1 MKKIVLLITVLI
13 AGITTAKAQNDTT
26 FYVTNDF
33 PSYQKINICINR
45 YDHATIYAME
55 GCDSPFWSIWG
66 VTHTENPIELDSHVS
81 SYYAITFYGCGYVI
95 GFDVEF
101 IEPTVPSETTTSF
114 WKHQG
119 YPISL
124 EAVGADSADMYTYYW
139 PHSGETTRTVG
150 VTSQGNYQCL
160 ISDMCATAVRTKNV
174 KENVEIDLATCDLE
188 SNLNMVTWQTNPAQA
203 QYIDHV
209 IVKRDGLQVGTA
221 DYSDGQFTDN
231 IGSGSASRTYTLTAV
246 ATDGTE
252 CPIVS
257 YPKETIHMAY
267 LTGINNTIEVNWNIP
282 AGYDLLG
289 YNICEWHEDDGSL
302 TVIDFV
308 GASVTSYT
316 CSENQFDEGYIVVQG
331 VEAGKDGETRLLS
344 NRSLDIIVG
353 LGENEATAFRVY
365 PNPANGILFVETR
378 RATSLPEETYR
389 IVNPIGQTMMEGQIT
404 MEKQQIDVRNLPNG
418 LYFITVGGATR
429 KFVVE

>member
-1 MKKIVLLITVLI
+1 MKKIVLLIAVLI
-13 AGITTAKAQNDTT
+13 ASITTAKAQNDTT

-33 PSYQKINICINR
+33 PQKINICVNR
-45 YDHATIYAME
+45 YDHATVYAME
-55 GCDSPFWSIWG
+55 GSSSPFWSIGG
-66 VTHTENPIELDSHVS
+66 VTHTENPIELDSHAA
-81 SYYAITFYGCGYVI
+81 SYYAVTFYCGSYVI

-101 IEPTVPSETTTSF
+101 IEPNVPSETTTPF

-119 YPISL
+119 YPITL
-124 EAVGADSADMYTYYW
+124 ESIGADSLEMYNFLWNTGEATPIIEVTAPGTYTC
-139 PHSGETTRTVG
+139 S
-150 VTSQGNYQCL
+150 
-160 ISDMCATAVRTKNV
+160 ISDPCATATRTFIVRD
-174 KENVEIDLATCDLE
+174 NVEIDLATCDLE
-188 SNLNMVTWQTNPAQA
+188 SNLNLVTWPTTVAQA

-221 DYSDGQFTDN
+221 PYSDGQFTDN
-231 IGSGSASRTYTLTAV
+231 IGSGSASRTYTLTAI

-289 YNICEWHEDDGSL
+289 YNICEWHENDGSL
-302 TVIDFV
+302 SVIDFV

-316 CSENQFDEGYIVVQG
+316 CSESQFDEGYIVVQG

-344 NRSLDIIVG
+344 NRSLDLVG
-353 LGENEATAFRVY
+353 LGENEAMAFKVY
-365 PNPANGILFVETR
+365 PNPAKDRFIVEGTGKM
-378 RATSLPEETYR
+378 TVTNTL
-389 IVNPIGQTMMEGQIT
+389 GQTVLTKE
-404 MEKQQIDVRNLPNG
+404 IDGKAIIELPQG
-418 LYFITVGGATR
+418 MYFVKLDAATR
-429 KFVVE
+429 KVVVE